1 MKKRK
6 KGSVSGL
13 LRLGFASR
21 RQRWWWWW
29 SELGA
34 SASARGKKGGYLLRM
49 CARARLVGWLRKYRK
64 TDKWERS
71 CCGWSLFTHG
81 NRVAMENYTNSAL
94 SFSFFSYEEVKEEG
108 KRVEGGERGLAWH
121 VRLAGREGKSPI
133 AKFPSLFEVNSRPSK
148 LERGGGEGKATT
160 IVGRKGKRGKRA
172 HEKEI
177 SFPEKRD
184 SAGGGR
190 EEKGGSDAFLF
201 PLLSPPSTTL
211 PFPPRE
217 SV

>member
-21 RQRWWWWW
+21 RQRRWWWRP
-29 SELGA
+29 ELGA

-64 TDKWERS
+64 TEKWERG

-148 LERGGGEGKATT
+148 LERG
-160 IVGRKGKRGKRA
+160 
-172 HEKEI
+172 
-177 SFPEKRD
+177 
-184 SAGGGR
+184 AGGGGGGDHHRGEERKKGKKSARKRNFIPR
-190 EEKGGSDAFLF
+190 EEGFRGRREGGKGGF
-201 PLLSPPSTTL
+201 
-211 PFPPRE
+211 
-217 SV
+217 